1 MTSMTPA
8 GKGMLSTEAARKSFF
23 ATVVDLYKSDL
34 AFRGMVDFAVIG
46 AVTLMFINPPHRVQW
61 PWSDAQQDA
70 IRPKPIPPSM
80 NVPNRTTPTP
90 TPGGG
95 GQATVGPVVSIPFM
109 DVLQHP
115 RLGTDSL
122 FDFDQ
127 SALSSSRP
135 EDRPRLDAARLA
147 IARADSEGAIEK
159 LREANGDDA
168 NVALLRGAALVLQGT
183 PEGNRTAEALWRQ
196 AVNAGNIQAK
206 ALLGR
211 LLGSGWAGITAN
223 AAEAQRLIEAGVA
236 SGDRQAMR
244 IAGLGYMSGDF
255 GTLDPTKAAEL
266 FKRAADA
273 GDVLAMG
280 LYARVLADGIGIAS
294 PDGKQAEQ
302 YLRKAA
308 DAGLTVA
315 QYTLG
320 TWIIDQFSKGLIASP
335 QEGVD
340 WLKKVHEKGH
350 TIYALNS
357 LAVFH
362 AETAKAPPWKDI
374 PRATDYVRRCSGFA
388 EQACQYNTAY
398 TWEAGHFGSVNLPAA
413 RAHYEIA
420 RTLNHPT
427 AAGEVKRLDGRLSQ
441 AQLAEAQEIERKV
454 RSALKPI
461 PQNILLQYPELSG
474 PPPEAIAPGIP
485 FISVPAQ
492 DKGGAGQGASQIG
505 ADAAL
510 DALRRR
516 AYGHME
522 AKDYDSAIAD
532 FTDIIRQ
539 GNATWEDY
547 NQRGMAHH
555 SRRQLDDALE
565 DYGRAISRNGQAYAA
580 YHNRSLIHQEKGDLD
595 SAMADLDSALKGDAT
610 NASYYLSR
618 GHINFRRRAFQS
630 AIEDYGKA
638 IDLLT
643 SDKSASNGDKA
654 FAFLMRGKVR
664 VQEAAAQGGKDVSMF
679 MPALLDLEQA
689 LLANPNDAEAHFQ
702 IGWIADTIG
711 NYRKAIESYTLAV
724 KADPNHTTAYNN
736 RGVIYGNRGQRD
748 LALADYNDAIRA
760 DPQNQHAWANRA
772 ALFAA
777 ARNRK
782 QAIADYRRALEI
794 DPNYDYARNGLRKL
808 GVRP

>member
-1 MTSMTPA
+1 MTSTTPT

-23 ATVVDLYKSDL
+23 STVVDLYKSDL
-34 AFRGMVDFAVIG
+34 ALRGMVDFAVIG

-61 PWSDAQQDA
+61 PWSDADTKQDT
-70 IRPKPIPPSM
+70 IRPKPITPGINLPD
-80 NVPNRTTPTP
+80 RTIP

-95 GQATVGPVVSIPFM
+95 PQTTVGTVVSIPFM

-115 RLGTDSL
+115 RLGMDSL
-122 FDFDQ
+122 IDFDQ
-127 SALSSSRP
+127 SAFSSSRL
-135 EDRPRLDAARLA
+135 EDRPRLEAARLA
-147 IARADSEGAIEK
+147 IARSDNEGAIEK

-183 PEGNRTAEALWRQ
+183 AEGNRTAEALWRQ
-196 AVNAGNIQAK
+196 AVNGGNTQAK

-223 AAEAQRLIEAGVA
+223 ATEAQRLIEAGVA
-236 SGDRQAMR
+236 SNDRQAMR

-255 GTLDPTKAAEL
+255 GTLDPPKAADI

-273 GDVLAMG
+273 GDVLAMA
-280 LYARVLADGIGIAS
+280 LYARVLADGIGVAS
-294 PDGKQAEQ
+294 PDGKLAEQ

-308 DAGLTVA
+308 EAGLTVA

-320 TWIIDQFSKGLIASP
+320 AWIIDEFSKGLIASP
-335 QEGVD
+335 QEGLD
-340 WLKKVHEKGH
+340 WLKRAYEKGH

-362 AETAKAPPWKDI
+362 GTAKAPPWKDI
-374 PRATDYVRRCSGFA
+374 PRAMDYVRRCSGFA
-388 EQACQYNTAY
+388 EQACQNNVGYA
-398 TWEAGHFGSVNLPAA
+398 WEAGYFGSVDLPAA
-413 RAHYEIA
+413 RAHFEIA
-420 RTLNHPT
+420 RTLDHPT
-427 AAGEVKRLDGRLSQ
+427 AAGEVKRLDAQLSQ
-441 AQLAEAQEIERKV
+441 AQRTEAQTIEQKV

-485 FISVPAQ
+485 LIDVPVQ
-492 DKGGAGQGASQIG
+492 GKGGGGGQGAGQIG
-505 ADAAL
+505 ADATL

-539 GNATWEDY
+539 GSAAWEDY

-565 DYGRAISRNGQAYAA
+565 DYSRAISRNGQAYAA
-580 YHNRSLIHQEKGDLD
+580 YFNRSLVHQEKGDFD
-595 SAMADLDSALKGDAT
+595 SAITDLNSAIKGEAS

-618 GHINFRRRAFQS
+618 GHLNFKRRAFQS
-630 AIEDYGKA
+630 AIQDYDKV
-638 IDLLT
+638 IELLT
-643 SDKSASNGDKA
+643 NDKSASNDDKA

-664 VQEAAAQGGKDVSMF
+664 VQEAAAQGGKDASMF

-689 LLANPNDAEAHFQ
+689 LLAKPNDAEAHFQ
-702 IGWIADTIG
+702 IGWIADRIG

-724 KADPNHTTAYNN
+724 KEDPNHSTAYNN

-772 ALFAA
+772 ALFAG

-794 DPNYDYARNGLRKL
+794 DPNHEYARHGLRKL